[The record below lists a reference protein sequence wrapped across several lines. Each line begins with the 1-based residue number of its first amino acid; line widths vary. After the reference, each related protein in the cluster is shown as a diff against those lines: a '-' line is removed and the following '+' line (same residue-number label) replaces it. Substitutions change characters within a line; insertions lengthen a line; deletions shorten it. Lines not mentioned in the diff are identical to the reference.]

1 MCPQAEEEHP
11 LLHAVYENDLCLVTL
26 LLQAGADPNV
36 KAGETPLQIAVD
48 TAKETLPLIVT
59 LLSSGAAPDGR
70 NSGETPLFHAICRKN
85 LAAITVLLNAG
96 ANPNSYFH
104 SDGSLLHS
112 AVQSNDL
119 AVVAALLNA
128 KANPN
133 AQNELGKT
141 PLHYAAAS
149 TSPVEE
155 TLLVIELLLNAGADP
170 GVEDWYWG
178 WDAVQEADHNDI
190 EDKQKLVTALQEGGI
205 FPTRS

>member
-1 MCPQAEEEHP
+1 MRR
-11 LLHAVYENDLCLVTL
+11 T
-26 LLQAGADPNV
+26 
-36 KAGETPLQIAVD
+36 
-48 TAKETLPLIVT
+48 TAI
-59 LLSSGAAPDGR
+59 
-70 NSGETPLFHAICRKN
+70 SGETPPRYAEKTWLPPS
-85 LAAITVLLNAG
+85 LNAG
-96 ANPNSYFH
+96 ANPNSDFH

-155 TLLVIELLLNAGADP
+155 TLLVILGGLQ
-170 GVEDWYWG
+170 VQDWYWG
-178 WDAVQEADHNDI
+178 WDAVQEADHQD
-190 EDKQKLVTALQEGGI
+190 
-205 FPTRS
+205 R